1 MRWRLL
7 WLLCAAGWGGAGGK
21 TLRGG
26 FGSAAARLEPWRPVA
41 RFQFH
46 GGCPRLGG
54 GSERGLSAV
63 GARESGARGSR

>member
-46 GGCPRLGG
+46 GGCPRGKGKAAPAGPL
-54 GSERGLSAV
+54 R
-63 GARESGARGSR
+63 R